1 MPEQHGPAAFADIL
15 NSPERPLIVGGQ
27 AVNVWAEYFA
37 PRNPQVAALRPFV
50 SKDAD
55 IYADRAT
62 AEKIAAATGWQ
73 IRFFHEPRTIAV
85 AVLTQETPAAGTL
98 TVEVLRSVRGLTARE
113 LADADVVELRPGQ
126 SCRIP
131 SPIRLLKAKLAN
143 LAEIKPPRP
152 QDAHHV
158 RLLCLLTA
166 EYLKEQH
173 AQVAGKRLAERIL
186 INALNELH
194 RLNTTPSAR
203 RLEKQFGLPL
213 GLALPL
219 DLSAASLPK
228 LAAFYRHLT
237 PP

>member
-1 MPEQHGPAAFADIL
+1 MARL
-15 NSPERPLIVGGQ
+15 WRPDVH
-27 AVNVWAEYFA
+27 VNTYARLPLTRCFA
-37 PRNPQVAALRPFV
+37 PSVTT
-50 SKDAD
+50 
-55 IYADRAT
+55 AT
-62 AEKIAAATGWQ
+62 EYHLG
-73 IRFFHEPRTIAV
+73 
-85 AVLTQETPAAGTL
+85 
-98 TVEVLRSVRGLTARE
+98 
-113 LADADVVELRPGQ
+113 
-126 SCRIP
+126 
-131 SPIRLLKAKLAN
+131 LLKAKLAN